1 MSGVSHNRKKNQN
14 LFIHTLTIYKIVVLY
29 SCKLI
34 TSLSSPKFQILVER
48 SFGAM
53 LTAVSALLGI
63 AGAYRL
69 VCKGYEDYWQGQHL
83 KEKALKKRA
92 KRLNKAKNK

>member
-1 MSGVSHNRKKNQN
+1 
-14 LFIHTLTIYKIVVLY
+14 
-29 SCKLI
+29 
-34 TSLSSPKFQILVER
+34 
-48 SFGAM
+48 M

-69 VCKGYEDYWQGQHL
+69 VCKGYEDYWQGQRL

-92 KRLNKAKNK
+92 KRLNKAKNKQQFYIMGNRGAVPFYVYNYTMELEKQKGFRNAENSI